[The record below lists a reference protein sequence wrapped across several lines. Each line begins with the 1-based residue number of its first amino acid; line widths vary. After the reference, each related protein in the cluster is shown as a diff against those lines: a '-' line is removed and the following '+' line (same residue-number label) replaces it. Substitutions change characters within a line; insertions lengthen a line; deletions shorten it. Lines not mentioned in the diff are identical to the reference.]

1 MFFLFLPKSED
12 KQHLG
17 LKNEQAHFIL
27 LSVSI
32 IFVTNE
38 KESSINF
45 MTNVINKINSL
56 YPLSDDT
63 LQILKENVTICH
75 FPKKYKLIE
84 ANKFCKSAY
93 FIEKGMTRSFW
104 LVNGEEI
111 TTSFAYEGSI
121 VFSMDELY
129 YNKIS
134 EEFVETLEEVVA
146 YKISLTDLLRL
157 FQNNIELANWGRI
170 IHQNE
175 YRRLHRSHKDR
186 LTLSAK
192 ERYEEFKQ
200 QFPQVCQRVKLGYIA
215 SYLGVTLPTLSR
227 LRAHK

>member
-12 KQHLG
+12 KMHLG
-17 LKNEQAHFIL
+17 IKNEQAHFIL
-27 LSVSI
+27 LSVCI
-32 IFVTNE
+32 IFVANE
-38 KESSINF
+38 KDSSINF

-111 TTSFAYEGSI
+111 TILPSYAKEVVISSPFTSQKERVI
-121 VFSMDELY
+121 PFSM
-129 YNKIS
+129 K
-134 EEFVETLEEVVA
+134 
-146 YKISLTDLLRL
+146 
-157 FQNNIELANWGRI
+157 
-170 IHQNE
+170 
-175 YRRLHRSHKDR
+175 
-186 LTLSAK
+186 
-192 ERYEEFKQ
+192 
-200 QFPQVCQRVKLGYIA
+200 
-215 SYLGVTLPTLSR
+215 
-227 LRAHK
+227 

>member
-1 MFFLFLPKSED
+1 
-12 KQHLG
+12 
-17 LKNEQAHFIL
+17 
-27 LSVSI
+27 
-32 IFVTNE
+32 
-38 KESSINF
+38 
-45 MTNVINKINSL
+45 MTNILNKINSL
-56 YPLSDDT
+56 FPISDDT
-63 LQILKENVTICH
+63 VQVLKENVTCCR
-75 FPKKYKLIE
+75 FPKKYQLIK
-84 ANKFCKSAY
+84 ADTYCKSAF
-93 FIEKGMTRSFW
+93 FIEKGITRSFW
-104 LVNGEEI
+104 LVDGEEV
-111 TTSFAYEGSI
+111 TTSFAGEGSI

-215 SYLGVTLPTLSR
+215 SYLGITLPTLSR